1 MRIAY
6 VGQNPWVSA
15 AIAHSLERAELWEF
29 AHRAAVDAELRST
42 ADMIV
47 LDGGEQPAVAHLAAE
62 IAADGC
68 RVVVLA
74 SDAARSHLRAIGDLP
89 GVDLLDRG
97 AGPDGL
103 VELLLAVQ
111 LGDASEVSHREARLS
126 EQERRVLALTAGGAT
141 AAQVAEELGI
151 TSGTVAAYL
160 RRIRVKYRMAGRPA
174 RQKID
179 LYHRA
184 LEDGVIA

>member
-15 AIAHSLERAELWEF
+15 AIAHCLERAELWEF
-29 AHRAAVDAELRST
+29 AHRTAVDAELRST
-42 ADMIV
+42 ADVIV
-47 LDGGEQPAVAHLAAE
+47 LDGGEQVEVAHLAAE

-68 RVVVLA
+68 RVVVIA
-74 SDAARSHLRAIGDLP
+74 PAAVRSHMRAVGDLP
-89 GVDLLDRG
+89 GVDLLDRN

-103 VELLLAVQ
+103 VELLLALQ
-111 LGDASEVSHREARLS
+111 LGDATAPVAAEVRLS

-141 AAQVAEELGI
+141 AAQVAEQLGI

-184 LEDGVIA
+184 LEDGLLA